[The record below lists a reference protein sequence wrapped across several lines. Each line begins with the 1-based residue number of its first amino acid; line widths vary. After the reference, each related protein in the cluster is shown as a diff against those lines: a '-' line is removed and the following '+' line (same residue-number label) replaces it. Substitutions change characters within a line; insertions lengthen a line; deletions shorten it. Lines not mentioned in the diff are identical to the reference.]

1 MCVCVSYLLV
11 CKSIRG
17 NFNVLTDM
25 EANLSLL
32 TTTRCIGCGGFGTV
46 HFGTYA
52 GTPVAVKHIDING
65 TKEKEISLRE
75 VKALL

>member
-1 MCVCVSYLLV
+1 
-11 CKSIRG
+11 
-17 NFNVLTDM
+17 M

-32 TTTRCIGCGGFGTV
+32 TTTRRIGCGGFETV

-65 TKEKEISLRE
+65 TKEKEIALRE